1 MTFSVYL
8 EYVLEKCWVGD
19 QQKVCYDSEENAE
32 QAARLLEYEH
42 NLQPYTLKS
51 YKCEFGNHWHIANKK

>member
-1 MTFSVYL
+1 MKFSANH
-8 EYVLEKCWVGD
+8 EYVPEKCWVGD

-42 NLQPYTLKS
+42 KLQPYTLKS
-51 YKCEFGNHWHIANKK
+51 YKCEFGDHWHIANKK

>member
-1 MTFSVYL
+1 MKFSANQ
-8 EYVLEKCWVGD
+8 EYVPEKCWVGD

-42 NLQPYTLKS
+42 NLTVYSLHA
-51 YKCEFGNHWHIANKK
+51 YKCEFGSHWHIANKK